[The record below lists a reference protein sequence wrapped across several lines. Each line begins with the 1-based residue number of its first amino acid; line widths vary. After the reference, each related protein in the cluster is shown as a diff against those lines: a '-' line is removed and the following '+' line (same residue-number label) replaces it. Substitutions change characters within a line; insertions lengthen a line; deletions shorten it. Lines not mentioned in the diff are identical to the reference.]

1 VSVQPA
7 AGNGTGRKGLAERFW
22 DGAVGLVVG
31 LRSTLRVMFEPKATI
46 IYPEQK
52 ANVSNRW
59 HGLLA
64 LPIDPET
71 DNDKC
76 IICFQCERVCPD
88 RCIHIEATGK
98 GKDRILT
105 RFDIEMDKCCY
116 CGLCVEVCPTE
127 AIVFVPH
134 YETCTYNRATL
145 LYDLDDL
152 HAAAPKEPIATG
164 VVRVRGQ
171 VAVSGGGGE
180 VRR

>member
-1 VSVQPA
+1 MPQP
-7 AGNGTGRKGLAERFW
+7 GGHRFW
-22 DGAVGLVVG
+22 VARVIAGIVGLVVG
-31 LRSTLRVMFEPKATI
+31 LRSTLRTMFEPKVTVS
-46 IYPEQK
+46 YPLQK
-52 ANVSNRW
+52 VNVSPRW

-98 GKDRILT
+98 AKDRLLT

-134 YETCTYNRATL
+134 YEASTYNRANL

-152 HAAAPKEPIATG
+152 HRAAPKEPIATG
-164 VVRVRGQ
+164 VVKVR
-171 VAVSGGGGE
+171 S
-180 VRR
+180 R

>member
-1 VSVQPA
+1 MSMQMHSD
-7 AGNGTGRKGLAERFW
+7 GKKSLAELAW
-22 DGAVGLVVG
+22 QGAVGLVVG
-31 LRSTLRVMFEPKATI
+31 LKATLRTMFERKITVS
-46 IYPEQK
+46 YPLEK
-52 ANVSNRW
+52 VNVSPRW

-98 GKDRILT
+98 AKDRLLT

-134 YETCTYNRATL
+134 YEASTYNRANL
-145 LYDLDDL
+145 LYDLEDL
-152 HAAAPKEPIATG
+152 HRAAPKEPIATG
-164 VVRVRGQ
+164 VVKGRKQR
-171 VAVSGGGGE
+171 
-180 VRR
+180 